1 LNYTSGADAS
11 NTLQSGYLAMLPGH
25 LLTLIIFAL
34 TYVVIALGE
43 IPWFRIDRTGAAL
56 AGAVAMIV
64 SGSLGEAAAVRAI
77 DFHTIALLL
86 GMMIVVANLRLSGA
100 FAYFARALL
109 GRARSGFGMLAMTV
123 AASGLLAAFFINDVV
138 CLALTPLIIDASEIA
153 DVDPIP
159 LLLGLA
165 TASNIGSA
173 ATITGNPQNM
183 IVASF
188 AHLGY
193 ASFAIHLAPAAI
205 LGLVIDF
212 IVIAAVYRRSLGKA
226 HAPSDAATSRK
237 IRVNRPLMIKASIV
251 TLGVLAMFIAGY
263 PTHLV
268 AMTAGAVLL
277 FTRRIKPRR
286 VYRLIDWTML
296 AMFTG
301 LFIVVAGFAATGLPA
316 EAVSLIGVQRLT
328 HPVTLTVV
336 VAILSNLV
344 SNVPAVLLFR
354 PLFPMLGGTRAV
366 ALLIASAS
374 TYAGNLT
381 VVGSIANLI
390 VVENARRRKINLS
403 FVDYLRVGVPIT
415 LITLAINTAILA
427 LWP

>member
-1 LNYTSGADAS
+1 
-11 NTLQSGYLAMLPGH
+11 MLPGH
-25 LLTLIIFAL
+25 LLTLIIFVL
-34 TYVVIALGE
+34 TYAVIALGE
-43 IPWFRIDRTGAAL
+43 IPWTRIDRTGAAL
-56 AGAVAMIV
+56 AGAVAMVV
-64 SGSLGEAAAVRAI
+64 SGALGEAAAEHAI

-100 FAYFARALL
+100 FAFFARALL
-109 GRARSGFGMLAMTV
+109 SRARSGFGMLAMTV

-138 CLALTPLIIDASEIA
+138 CLALTPLIIDAAEIA
-153 DVDPIP
+153 GVDPIP

-183 IVASF
+183 IVAGF
-188 AHLGY
+188 ARLGY

-205 LGLVIDF
+205 IGLVFDYL
-212 IVIAAVYRRSLGKA
+212 VIAAIYRSSLG
-226 HAPSDAATSRK
+226 ATRTPADDGVSA
-237 IRVNRPLMIKASIV
+237 IRVNRPLMLKSSLVA
-251 TLGVLAMFIAGY
+251 LAVLAMFLAGY
-263 PTHLV
+263 PTHMV
-268 AMTAGAVLL
+268 AMSAGVFLL
-277 FTRRIKPRR
+277 FTRRIKPAR
-286 VYRLIDWTML
+286 VYRLIDWTLL

-301 LFIVVAGFAATGLPA
+301 LFIVVAGFETTGFLA
-316 EAVSLIGVQRLT
+316 EAVRIVGVQRLT
-328 HPVTLTVV
+328 HPATLTVV

-354 PLFPMLGGTRAV
+354 PLYPMLGGSRAV

-390 VVENARRRKINLS
+390 VIEQARLRKINVT

-415 LITLAINTAILA
+415 LITLAINAAFLT

>member
-11 NTLQSGYLAMLPGH
+11 NTWQPEYPAMLPGY

-43 IPWFRIDRTGAAL
+43 IPWLRIDRTGAAL

-64 SGSLGEAAAVRAI
+64 SGSLSEAAAVRAI

-100 FAYFARALL
+100 FAYVAHALL

-123 AASGLLAAFFINDVV
+123 AASGFLAAFFINDVV
-138 CLALTPLIIDASEIA
+138 CLALTPLIIDAAEIA
-153 DVDPIP
+153 SVDPIP

-173 ATITGNPQNM
+173 ATITGNPQNI

-205 LGLVIDF
+205 LGLVVDF
-212 IVIAAVYRRSLGKA
+212 IVIAAVYRPSLGKA
-226 HAPSDAATSRK
+226 HAPSDAAASRE
-237 IRVNRPLMIKASIV
+237 IRVNRPLMIKTSIV
-251 TLGVLAMFIAGY
+251 TLGALTMFIAGY

-268 AMTAGAVLL
+268 AMSAGVILL
-277 FTRRIKPRR
+277 FTRRIKPQR

-366 ALLIASAS
+366 ALFIAS
-374 TYAGNLT
+374 
-381 VVGSIANLI
+381 
-390 VVENARRRKINLS
+390 NLS

>member
-1 LNYTSGADAS
+1 ML
-11 NTLQSGYLAMLPGH
+11 SGYT
-25 LLTLIIFAL
+25 LTLIIFAL
-34 TYVVIALGE
+34 TYSVIALGK
-43 IPWFRIDRTGAAL
+43 IPWVRIDRTGAAM
-56 AGAVAMIV
+56 AGAVAMV
-64 SGSLGEAAAVRAI
+64 VTGALSEPAAARAI

-100 FAYFARALL
+100 FSYFARALL
-109 GRARSGFGMLAMTV
+109 GRAQSGFGMLAMTI

-138 CLALTPLIIDASEIA
+138 CLALTPLIIDAAELA
-153 DVDPIP
+153 GVDPIP

-183 IVASF
+183 IVAGF

-193 ASFAIHLAPAAI
+193 SSFAIHLAPVAI
-205 LGLVIDF
+205 IGLVIDF
-212 IVIAAVYRRSLGKA
+212 IVIAALYRGSLGA
-226 HAPSDAATSRK
+226 TPLGDAAAQRP
-237 IRVNRPLMIKASIV
+237 IRINRPLMIKSSIV
-251 TLGVLAMFIAGY
+251 TLGALAMFVAGY

-268 AMTAGAVLL
+268 AMSAGVILL
-277 FTRRIKPRR
+277 FTRRIKPAR
-286 VYRLIDWTML
+286 VYRLVDWTML

-301 LFIVVAGFAATGLPA
+301 LFIVVAGFETTGFQTD
-316 EAVSLIGVQRLT
+316 VVRVVGVQRLT

-336 VAILSNLV
+336 VAALSNLV

-354 PLFPMLGGTRAV
+354 PLYPMLGGSRAV
-366 ALLIASAS
+366 AMLIASAS

-390 VVENARRRKINLS
+390 VIEQARLRKINVT

-415 LITLAINTAILA
+415 LITLAINTASLA
-427 LWP
+427 LLFPLSILERG

>member
-1 LNYTSGADAS
+1 
-11 NTLQSGYLAMLPGH
+11 MLPSH
-25 LLTLIIFAL
+25 TLTLIIFAS
-34 TYVVIALGE
+34 TYAVIALGE
-43 IPWFRIDRTGAAL
+43 IPWARIDRTGAAM
-56 AGAVAMIV
+56 AGAVAMV
-64 SGSLGEAAAVRAI
+64 VTGSLSEAAAARAI

-100 FAYFARALL
+100 FSYFARALL
-109 GRARSGFGMLAMTV
+109 SRARSGFGMLAMTI

-138 CLALTPLIIDASEIA
+138 CLALTPLVIDAAELAGI
-153 DVDPIP
+153 DPIP

-183 IVASF
+183 IVAGF

-193 ASFAIHLAPAAI
+193 SSFAIHLAPAAI
-205 LGLVIDF
+205 IGLAVDF
-212 IVIAAVYRRSLGKA
+212 IVIATVYQSSLGIS
-226 HAPSDAATSRK
+226 HPPDDIAAQRP
-237 IRVNRPLMIKASIV
+237 IRINRPLMIKSSIV
-251 TLGVLAMFIAGY
+251 ALGALAMFVAGY

-268 AMTAGAVLL
+268 AMSAGVILL
-277 FTRRIKPRR
+277 FTRRIKPAR

-301 LFIVVAGFAATGLPA
+301 LFIVVAGFETTGFQTDV
-316 EAVSLIGVQRLT
+316 VSLVGVQRLT

-336 VAILSNLV
+336 VAALSNLV

-354 PLFPMLGGTRAV
+354 PLYPMLGGSRAI
-366 ALLIASAS
+366 AMLIASAS

-390 VVENARRRKINLS
+390 VIEQARLRKINLT

-415 LITLAINTAILA
+415 LVTLAINTALLV
-427 LWP
+427 LWR

>member
-1 LNYTSGADAS
+1 M
-11 NTLQSGYLAMLPGH
+11 LAGH
-25 LLTLIIFAL
+25 ILILVIFAL
-34 TYVVIALGE
+34 TYAVIALGE
-43 IPWFRIDRTGAAL
+43 IPWVRIDRTGAAL
-56 AGAVAMIV
+56 AGAVAMVV
-64 SGSLGEAAAVRAI
+64 SGALSESAAERAI

-100 FAYFARALL
+100 FAFFTRAMLS
-109 GRARSGFGMLAMTV
+109 RARSGFGMLAMTV

-138 CLALTPLIIDASEIA
+138 CLALTPLIVDAAEIA
-153 DVDPIP
+153 GVNPIP

-183 IVASF
+183 IVAGF

-193 ASFAIHLAPAAI
+193 SSFAIHLAPAAVI
-205 LGLVIDF
+205 GLVIDF
-212 IVIAAVYRRSLGKA
+212 LVIAWVYRGSLDTPRPPSA
-226 HAPSDAATSRK
+226 APAPRT
-237 IRVNRPLMIKASIV
+237 IRINRPLMIKASIV
-251 TLGVLAMFIAGY
+251 TLGALVMFVAGY

-268 AMTAGAVLL
+268 AMSAGAILL
-277 FTRRIKPRR
+277 FTRRIKPQR

-301 LFIVVAGFAATGLPA
+301 LFIVVAGFEATGFQT
-316 EAVSLIGVQRLT
+316 AVVSMVGVQRLT

-354 PLFPMLGGTRAV
+354 PLYPMLGGSRAV
-366 ALLIASAS
+366 ALLIASSS

-390 VVENARRRKINLS
+390 VIEQARLRKINVT

-415 LITLAINTAILA
+415 LITLALNTALLA

>member
-1 LNYTSGADAS
+1 
-11 NTLQSGYLAMLPGH
+11 MLPSH
-25 LLTLIIFAL
+25 TLTLIIFAL
-34 TYVVIALGE
+34 TYAVIALGKV
-43 IPWFRIDRTGAAL
+43 PWVRIDRTGAAM
-56 AGAVAMIV
+56 AGAVAMV
-64 SGSLGEAAAVRAI
+64 VTGSLSEAAAARAI

-100 FAYFARALL
+100 FSYFACALL
-109 GRARSGFGMLAMTV
+109 SRARSGLGMLAMTI

-138 CLALTPLIIDASEIA
+138 CLALTPLIIDAAEIA
-153 DVDPIP
+153 GVDPIP

-183 IVASF
+183 IVAGF

-193 ASFAIHLAPAAI
+193 SSFAIHLAPAAI
-205 LGLVIDF
+205 IGLVVDF
-212 IVIAAVYRRSLGKA
+212 IVIATLYRRSLG
-226 HAPSDAATSRK
+226 ATSPGDITGQRP
-237 IRVNRPLMIKASIV
+237 IRINRPLMIKSSIV
-251 TLGVLAMFIAGY
+251 ALGALAMFVAGY

-268 AMTAGAVLL
+268 AMSAGVILL
-277 FTRRIKPRR
+277 FTRRIKPAR

-301 LFIVVAGFAATGLPA
+301 LFIVVAGFETTGFQTDVVRL
-316 EAVSLIGVQRLT
+316 VGVQRLT

-336 VAILSNLV
+336 VAALSNLV

-354 PLFPMLGGTRAV
+354 PLYPMLGGSRTV
-366 ALLIASAS
+366 AMLIASAS

-390 VVENARRRKINLS
+390 VIEQARLRKINVT

-415 LITLAINTAILA
+415 LVTLTINTAIMA
-427 LWP
+427 L